1 LAPTLA
7 FPYPIHTKEI
17 FMMNIDLQHIL
28 ASYWDEVKTKLK
40 AHHPSLTEE
49 DLSYIRG
56 RDEELFLRLE
66 KRLGK
71 TTDEI
76 KEELRKF

>member
-1 LAPTLA
+1 
-7 FPYPIHTKEI
+7 
-17 FMMNIDLQHIL
+17 MMNIDLQHIL
-28 ASYWDEVKTKLK
+28 ASYWDEVKTKLN
-40 AHHPSLTEE
+40 AHHPSPTEE

>member
-1 LAPTLA
+1 MAPTLA

-56 RDEELFLRLE
+56 RDEELFFE
-66 KRLGK
+66 VG
-71 TTDEI
+71 
-76 KEELRKF
+76 EEAG